1 MADLSTDTTP
11 DLDETTDETTDDE
24 TTPEGEGGGAPEGA
38 AAPEGETTPEGEE
51 AKKGPNW
58 AAYTRKK
65 NKLAAQRAEFDR
77 ARGDFQAQQTQIQSM
92 IRDGQKAK
100 QVLAEVER
108 RLAEDPYSLLHE
120 RGVNIDGLLE
130 KRVKAGTPEAQ
141 IEELQKRIDG
151 LTKKLEDKDK
161 DREGQATAAQISA
174 AREAAGKDFVA
185 LVRQNASEVPA
196 LADLDDDDMIEEGH
210 LLADRWSAEGKNFNA
225 ADVALE
231 LEKKFAKRHA
241 KVRGTAASPKD
252 ATKPSAAQDTAPS
265 KTGKPEDAKAPPRTL
280 TNRAAAE
287 TSGKKPVRKTPSD
300 YRKAAL
306 ERAEREGWKLASTPL
321 RHGGHFGHGQ
331 RNDFDGK
338 RDPQGPV
345 A

>member
-1 MADLSTDTTP
+1 MADLDTDTTP
-11 DLDETTDETTDDE
+11 DLDETTNETTDDE
-24 TTPEGEGGGAPEGA
+24 TTPEGEGGTGPEGA
-38 AAPEGETTPEGEE
+38 APAPEGEEGEE

-58 AAYTRKK
+58 AAYSRKK
-65 NKLAAQRAEFDR
+65 AKLAAQRAEFDR
-77 ARGDFQAQQTQIQSM
+77 ARTDFQAQQQQIQTL

-100 QVLAEVER
+100 QVLSEVER
-108 RLAEDPYSLLHE
+108 RLAEDPYSLLQE

-130 KRVKAGTPEAQ
+130 RKVKAGTPEAQ

-185 LVRQNASEVPA
+185 LVRQNAAEVPA
-196 LADLDDDDMIEEGH
+196 LADLDDEDMIEEGH
-210 LLADRWSAEGKNFNA
+210 LLADRWSSEGKRFNA

-231 LEKKFAKRHA
+231 LEKKFAKRHS
-241 KVRGTAASPKD
+241 KIRGSAAS
-252 ATKPSAAQDTAPS
+252 AAKPPAAQDTAPGKS
-265 KTGKPEDAKAPPRTL
+265 GKPEDAKAPPRTL

-287 TSGKKPVRKTPSD
+287 TSGKKPVRKTPAE

-306 ERAEREGWKLASTPL
+306 ERAEREGWKLASAPL